1 MDAQNLLLSYRL
13 KVPLLLEMPK
23 TRKSKLELPTG
34 AVSSSSPAKPNRSGS
49 VRLRRTASD
58 KTPGRSDSATSRTE
72 QAPDDR
78 PVVVGI
84 GASAGGLE
92 ALTELLDHLPE
103 RTGMVFAVV
112 QHLDPRHES
121 LLSELLGKHTKLPV
135 REATEGTKVQPDH
148 VYIIPPN
155 KNMTLE
161 NGSLRLAARTL
172 HRGQHMPV
180 DIFLRSLAADRG
192 NRAAGVILSG
202 ANTDGALGVEA
213 IKAEG
218 GITIVQDPA
227 SARHR
232 DMPTAALETGC
243 VDFVLSPAAIA
254 QELARIDQLSYVRAL
269 PVLDSD
275 VSPMYTPSKPK
286 GEASGE
292 RSGDDSDAEKS
303 RVAQSLQRIYTLLR
317 SSVGVDFTQYK
328 PATVQRRIQRRM
340 ALLRMEKIEDY
351 ARFLRT
357 NEPEI
362 IALYQDILIKVT
374 SFFRDPAAFEH
385 LKRWVFPRMLKGR
398 SKDEAIRIWVPGCS
412 SGEEPYSIAICLAE
426 YLGRSRSDF
435 PVQIFA
441 TDLSDS
447 SLDRARD
454 GVYVENIALD
464 VSPERLRRF
473 FVKNGRNFQIIKS
486 IREMVIFAKQNLAK
500 DPPFSHLDLISCRN
514 VLIYL
519 GTALQKKIFPIFHYA
534 LRHGGYLLLGNSENI
549 GEYTDLFAQVDKRS
563 RIFMRKDNVP
573 RGRLEPFAS
582 ALLAGPAE
590 GASLR
595 LATTGPPP
603 SRVFPSGTSSDSEK
617 SDLDI
622 QREVNRILL
631 QRYTPSG
638 VVVTNELEVVQFHGK
653 GQTYF
658 EPAPGKASFSMLK
671 LIKEGLAVQSR
682 AAVAAVRREG
692 RTIKRRASFSDDAR
706 IHEVE
711 LEVIPLKSIGDRNGH
726 FLILFNEIS
735 PVDSLAETKVGSS
748 KSGAHRRKDDR
759 KTQALMRELAATR
772 QYLQSTIEEQD
783 ASNQEIKSANEEI
796 LSSNEELQSTNEELE
811 TAKEELQSSNEELV
825 TVNEELQNRNIDLA
839 LANNDL
845 TNLINSV
852 NFAIVILG
860 SDGHI
865 RRFTPMASRLFN
877 LIPGDVG
884 RPFTDISS
892 NLQIPDLPAL
902 VDQVVETM
910 TPFEAEVQ
918 EREGRWYKLSIRP
931 YRTGDNRIEGAI
943 LALVDIDILKRS
955 LEEARQSRDF
965 AEAVVSTIRDPLV
978 VLDSNFL
985 VKSANTA
992 YYETFQ
998 TSPDE
1003 IAGQPFDGL
1012 GSGQWNISSLRKR
1025 LEEVLE
1031 KGNRFENFVVENEFR
1046 GLGRKR
1052 ILLSARRVDAEREK
1066 SPAILLAIEDITE
1079 RRQVEQ
1085 EILAISE
1092 REQRRMGQD
1101 LHDGLGQ
1108 QLTGIGFMVQAYL
1121 NEQDEESQAPLVE
1134 WLRKLLDQI
1143 NEAAALTRELAL
1155 GLHPMALQA
1164 GHFKTALQGLASNVE
1179 NLFKVPCT
1187 FHANEPCLIPGN
1199 SDEAATH
1206 LYRITQEAINNALKH
1221 GKAKRIAISYTRD
1234 EETKRTTLSITDD
1247 GSGIRQLPRAAVIT
1261 KGMGL
1266 QIMRYRAEAIGG
1278 KLVVGR
1284 GTNSGTVVSVS
1295 FDDEPKPE

>member
-1 MDAQNLLLSYRL
+1 
-13 KVPLLLEMPK
+13 MPK
-23 TRKSKLELPTG
+23 TRKSKPELPEGTDG
-34 AVSSSSPAKPNRSGS
+34 TSQQADPKGSGG
-49 VRLRRTASD
+49 VR
-58 KTPGRSDSATSRTE
+58 PGRTGIGKISDRSALAESRTE
-72 QAPDDR
+72 QPPDDKL
-78 PVVVGI
+78 VVVGI

-92 ALTELLDHLPE
+92 ALTELLEHLPE
-103 RTGMVFAVV
+103 RTGMAFVVV

-135 REATEGTKVQPDH
+135 REATEGTQVQPDH

-161 NGSLRLAARTL
+161 KGALRLAARTL

-192 NRAAGVILSG
+192 SGAAGVILSG
-202 ANTDGALGVEA
+202 ANTDGALGIEA

-218 GITIVQDPA
+218 GVTFVQDPA

-243 VDFVLSPAAIA
+243 VDFVQPPAGIA
-254 QELARIDQLSYVRAL
+254 KELARVDKHSYAQVL
-269 PVLDSD
+269 PVVDTEGLAAAAHPRPED
-275 VSPMYTPSKPK
+275 
-286 GEASGE
+286 EANAE
-292 RSGDDSDAEKS
+292 RSRVDFDTEKS
-303 RVAQSLQRIYTLLR
+303 RTAQSLQRIYTLLR
-317 SSVGVDFTQYK
+317 SSVGVDFAQYK

-340 ALLRMEKIEDY
+340 ALLRVENIEDY

-357 NEPEI
+357 NESEI
-362 IALYQDILIKVT
+362 VALYQDILIKVT
-374 SFFRDPAAFEH
+374 SFFRDPTAFDY
-385 LKRWVFPRMLKGR
+385 LKRWIFPRILKGR
-398 SKDEAIRIWVPGCS
+398 SRDEAIRIWVPGCS
-412 SGEEPYSIAICLAE
+412 SGEEAYSIAICVAE
-426 YLGRSRSDF
+426 YLGRRRSDF

-441 TDLSDS
+441 TDLSDA

-454 GVYVENIALD
+454 GVYIENIALD

-486 IREMVIFAKQNLAK
+486 IREMVIFARQNLAK

-519 GTALQKKIFPIFHYA
+519 GSALQKKIFPMFHYA
-534 LRHGGYLLLGNSENI
+534 LRHGGFLLLGNSENI
-549 GEYTDLFAQVDKRS
+549 GEFTDLFAQVDKRS
-563 RIFMRKDNVP
+563 RIFVRKDNVP

-582 ALLAGPAE
+582 ALLAAPTEGP
-590 GASLR
+590 SLR
-595 LATTGPPP
+595 LATAGPPP
-603 SRVFPSGTSSDSEK
+603 SRVRPTEPSADAAK
-617 SDLDI
+617 ADLDV

-638 VVVTNELEVVQFHGK
+638 VVVNNELEVVQFHGK
-653 GQTYF
+653 GQKYF

-682 AAVAAVRREG
+682 AAVAAARREG
-692 RTIKRRASFSDDAR
+692 RSIKRHASFSDDAGVHQ
-706 IHEVE
+706 IE
-711 LEVIPLKSIGDRNGH
+711 LEVVPLKGTEDRARY
-726 FLILFNEIS
+726 FLILFNET
-735 PVDSLAETKVGSS
+735 SLGAEAPAGIKARSD
-748 KSGAHRRKDDR
+748 KSGVRDRRDNR
-759 KTQALMRELAATR
+759 KLESLMEELAATR
-772 QYLQSTIEEQD
+772 QYLQSIIEEQD
-783 ASNQEIKSANEEI
+783 ASNEEIKSANEEI

-852 NFAIVILG
+852 NFAILILG
-860 SDGHI
+860 SDGRI
-865 RRFTPMASRLFN
+865 RRFTPVAGRLFN

-884 RPFTDISS
+884 RAFTDFSS

-910 TPFEAEVQ
+910 SPIEAEVQ
-918 EREGRWYKLSIRP
+918 ERAGRWYKLTIRP
-931 YRTGDNRIEGAI
+931 YRTGDNKIEGAI

-955 LEEARQSRDF
+955 LEETRQSRDF
-965 AEAVVSTIRDPLV
+965 AEAVVATIRQPLV

-992 YYETFQ
+992 FYETFQ
-998 TSPDE
+998 TSRDE
-1003 IAGQPFDGL
+1003 ISGQQFDAL
-1012 GSGQWNISSLRKR
+1012 GNGQWNIPALRKR

-1031 KGNRFENFVVENEFR
+1031 KGSRFENFVVEYEYQDSS
-1046 GLGRKR
+1046 RKR
-1052 ILLSARRVDAEREK
+1052 LLLSARRIEAESER
-1066 SPAILLAIEDITE
+1066 SPSILLAIEDISE
-1079 RRQVEQ
+1079 QRQVEQ

-1108 QLTGIGFMVQAYL
+1108 QLTGIGFMIQAYL
-1121 NEQDEESQAPLVE
+1121 NDVERESQGPLTE
-1134 WLRKLLDQI
+1134 WLQKLLEQI
-1143 NEAAALTRELAL
+1143 NQAAALTRELAR
-1155 GLHPMALQA
+1155 GLHPIELQA
-1164 GHFKTALQGLASNVE
+1164 GHLKTAMQGLASNVE
-1179 NLFKVPCT
+1179 SLFKVSCT
-1187 FHANEPCLIPGN
+1187 FHADEPCQVPGN
-1199 SDEAATH
+1199 SDETATH

-1221 GKAKRIAISYTRD
+1221 GKAKRIMITYARD
-1234 EETKRTTLSITDD
+1234 DHTKRTTLSISDD
-1247 GSGIRQLPRAAVIT
+1247 GSGMRQLPRPGVIT

-1266 QIMRYRAEAIGG
+1266 QIMRYRAEAVGG
-1278 KLVVGR
+1278 KLVVAR
-1284 GTNSGTVVSVS
+1284 GINGGTVVSVS
-1295 FDDEPKPE
+1295 LGEDTNAD